1 MRLAGRG
8 AGALRTIVVADAD
21 RDVQQDELADDVRLL
36 GDILGDTIREHGG
49 EDGFAM
55 IEGLRR
61 AAVALRAGQLEGG
74 RDAFAA
80 RFAALDLDGL
90 NAVARWFTLL
100 SHLINSAEEQH
111 RVRVLRRRD
120 RADAPVE
127 GSIAAAIRSA
137 AAARVPAD
145 EVRKLLERLFVMPV
159 LTAHPTEA
167 RRRTVIEHL
176 TDVSNALDRIDDPR
190 RGARE
195 RTLTFEQLRESISS
209 LAFPEEAR
217 PSRPTPL
224 DEVRAGLHVF
234 ETTLFDATTAIYRE
248 VEDALAAG
256 YPGESFTVG
265 PFLRWGTWIG
275 GDRDGNPHVTADVT
289 RIALEHQRN
298 QALRRYREDVSDL
311 GRALS
316 VSARRIRDPHPLD
329 ELHRSLFEDRAR
341 LPEVAAR
348 ASRAAAREPWR
359 EKLSYMQA
367 RLEATRTRSDAGYPS
382 PEAYQADLELLERSF
397 AACALPRL
405 ARGRLRDA
413 RRRAQVFGFHLATL
427 DLRQHS
433 AVHEAAVAELLAL
446 GGVPDYKLKPE
457 AERTRVLA
465 ELLDRSDVGTLRDRR
480 NLSPATRELIAT
492 LEVVGRARRDSG
504 AAACERYVVSF
515 TSTPSDILEVL
526 LLARAASLAPD
537 EIRPVPL
544 LEQLEDLERA
554 ESTARRL
561 LELRPV
567 RVALRGELEVMI
579 GYSDS
584 GKQAGYVASQVALG
598 RAQEALARVA
608 DEESVMLT
616 VFHGRGGTIGRGGG
630 PANRAIR
637 AQPRAALRGRL
648 RVTEQGETI
657 AARYGRPEI
666 ARRDLEQ
673 MISAVILGSV
683 AAEAPTR
690 PEIRQARQATLA
702 YAARAAQETYNKLLA
717 DPERLARYALA
728 ATPIQEVAELPI
740 ASRPAAR
747 KAGLSFEDLRAI
759 PWVFSWNQS
768 RHGLPGWFGLGAA
781 LDAIVAQ
788 EGIARARELYATWPF
803 FRALVDNAQLSLT
816 RADIDVAAQYAQL
829 ADVDARALFDLIRDE
844 HTRTVARVL
853 EVTSAPRLLAAWPT
867 VAQTV
872 ERRNPCVDALSHAQI
887 ELLRRLREAPAA
899 AQSHI
904 REVLFTTVGGIA
916 AGLQTAG

>member
-1 MRLAGRG
+1 
-8 AGALRTIVVADAD
+8 VADPD
-21 RDVQQDELADDVRLL
+21 RNELAEDVSLL
-36 GDILGDTIREHGG
+36 GSILGDTIKEHAGA
-49 EDGFAM
+49 DGLAL
-55 IEGLRR
+55 IEGIRR
-61 AAVALRAGQLEGG
+61 DAVALRAGALPGG

-80 RFAALDLDGL
+80 RFKALDLDGL
-90 NAVARWFTLL
+90 NSVASWFTLL
-100 SHLINSAEEQH
+100 SHLLNSAEEQH

-120 RADAPVE
+120 SKDAPVE
-127 GSIAAAIRSA
+127 GSIAAAITE
-137 AAARVPAD
+137 AARAGVHPD
-145 EVRKLLERLFVMPV
+145 EVRKLLGRLFVMPV

-167 RRRTVIEHL
+167 RRRTVLEHL
-176 TDVSNALDRIDDPR
+176 GDVGVALDRLDDGR

-195 RTLTFEQLRESISS
+195 RALTLDNLRETVSS
-209 LAFPEEAR
+209 LAFTEEAR
-217 PSRPTPL
+217 PSRPTPV

-248 VEDALAAG
+248 LEDALAQG
-256 YPGESFTVG
+256 YPNESFTVG

-275 GDRDGNPHVTADVT
+275 GDRDGNPNVTAEIT
-289 RIALEHQRN
+289 RIALEHQRSA
-298 QALRRYREDVSDL
+298 ALRRYQRDVVAL

-316 VSARRIRDPHPLD
+316 VSSRRLRDSQLPATLD
-329 ELHRSLFEDRAR
+329 ELNRSLAEDRAR

-348 ASRAAAREPWR
+348 AGRAAAREPWR

-367 RLEATRTRSDAGYPS
+367 RLEATRSRGDAGYPS
-382 PEAYQADLELLERSF
+382 AEAYQTDLELLERSF
-397 AACALPRL
+397 AAGGLPRL
-405 ARGRLRDA
+405 ATGHLRDA

-433 AVHEAAVAELLAL
+433 ALHEAAVTELLAQ
-446 GGVPDYKLKPE
+446 GGVADYKQKSE
-457 AERTRVLA
+457 AERTRLLA
-465 ELLDRSDVGTLRDRR
+465 ELLDRSDGGALRDRR
-480 NLSPATRELIAT
+480 SLSPATRELINT

-567 RVALRGELEVMI
+567 RTALRGELEVMI

-584 GKQAGYVASQVALG
+584 GKQAGYVASQVALV

-608 DEESVMLT
+608 DDENVVLT
-616 VFHGRGGTIGRGGG
+616 VFHGRGGSIGRGGG
-630 PANRAIR
+630 PANRSIR
-637 AQPRAALRGRL
+637 AQPRASLRGRL

-666 ARRDLEQ
+666 ACRDLEQ
-673 MISAVILGSV
+673 MVSAVILGSV
-683 AAEAPTR
+683 GAEPPTK
-690 PEIRQARQATLA
+690 PETRQARQATLA
-702 YAARAAQETYNKLLA
+702 YAARAARETYLKLLA
-717 DPERLARYALA
+717 DPDRLARYALS

-740 ASRPAAR
+740 ASRPSSR
-747 KAGLSFEDLRAI
+747 RAGLSFEDLRAI

-781 LDAIVAQ
+781 LDAIAAQ
-788 EGIARARELYATWPF
+788 EGIGRARELYATWPF

-816 RADIDVAAQYAQL
+816 RADIEVAGHYARL
-829 ADVDARALFDLIRDE
+829 ADADAQVLFDLIREE

-853 EVTSAPRLLAAWPT
+853 EVTETPRLLAASPT
-867 VAQTV
+867 VAETV
-872 ERRNPCVDALSHAQI
+872 ERRNPFVDALSHAQI
-887 ELLRRLREAPAA
+887 ELLRRLREAPPAEQA
-899 AQSHI
+899 RI